1 MMHNLPLA
9 FLFGLTGAIGIVVIR
24 IGMKHKRQGDVMIGA
39 LITVG
44 SLLIYFIDF
53 F

>member
-1 MMHNLPLA
+1 MHNLPLA